1 MNKRQRG
8 WILGWCLL
16 AVQGQALASFAP
28 ALPNFQWSIEPST
41 GMYFDETQS
50 GTGLDVDLIPLN
62 GETFFFGAFYHY
74 DPSGAP
80 TWLTFQTFL
89 SQTPLAGYRQSGVV
103 ASVSGPWIASNGGQC
118 FDCAH
123 HDPSTVATPFQRTI
137 NVVGARHL
145 QMPASGNAQALEL
158 KRTDA
163 VITSGHLLGKA
174 TLEGSTVYAVTSRWI
189 NTFQGPEPIIRHYGW
204 VKFRLRPANEVHNL
218 FSGFTA
224 EPGATPNV
232 IAPPAWMVVAGD
244 PNTAP
249 QYEAKCVHEVN
260 VQGSLVGNCND
271 FFGLAESTL
280 DSNNN
285 GWTWLRDPLSD
296 RIRAYHR
303 CTGLQTVCNQFR
315 ATHADMIADVIEA
328 TPSRPGAPPRLIARV
343 LNLEGG
349 VFNMEVELSPV
360 SPEELAA
367 AFPHG
372 VP

>member
-1 MNKRQRG
+1 MNKRQWE

-16 AVQGQALASFAP
+16 AVHGQALAFFTP
-28 ALPNFQWSIEPST
+28 ALPDFQWPIEPTT

-50 GTGLDVDLIPLN
+50 GTGLGVDLIPLN

-89 SQTPLAGYRQSGVV
+89 GQTPLADYRQSGVV
-103 ASVSGPWIASNGGQC
+103 ASVSGPWIVSNGGQC
-118 FDCAH
+118 FECAH

-145 QMPASGNAQALEL
+145 QMPASGNAQAIEL

-163 VITSGHLLGKA
+163 VVTSGHLLGKA
-174 TLEGSTVYAVTSRWI
+174 TLEGATVYAVTSRWMA
-189 NTFQGPEPIIRHYGW
+189 NVGPRIHHEGW

-224 EPGATPNV
+224 EPGAIPNA

-244 PNTAP
+244 PNAAP
-249 QYEAKCVHEVN
+249 QYEAKCIHEVN
-260 VQGSLVGNCND
+260 VQGSLVGNCSD
-271 FFGLAESTL
+271 GFGLAESTL
-280 DSNNN
+280 DSNSNR
-285 GWTWLRDPLSD
+285 WTFLRDPLSD
-296 RIRAYHR
+296 RIRVYRR

-315 ATHADMIADVIEA
+315 ATHVEAIADVMEA
-328 TPSRPGAPPRLIARV
+328 TPPRPGAPPRLIARV

-349 VFNMEVELSPV
+349 VFNLEVELSPV
-360 SPEELAA
+360 SAEELAA